1 MAMSLKESL
10 ESLKNQTSAYTP
22 AVMMLEPDTEP
33 EITVDMDNRTITVPS
48 ELQTIGVATENN
60 AETVYIHVPSITFD
74 GIDLTDKTAYI
85 YFVNAGKEV
94 NIYKVT
100 DVTVENNSI
109 KLGWTITNDVTRYAG
124 TVSFSIAFELDN
136 SYKLTTTPA
145 TLTVLK
151 GLDIDQTISKQDTAI
166 VSALYDKVNALNTK
180 VDNAVNSMDNSVAT
194 INSLQSAIQ
203 SLQSELNYMKE
214 HVVYVIDDIEN

>member
-22 AVMMLEPDTEP
+22 SVMMVDPNTEP
-33 EITVDMDNRTITVPS
+33 KITADMDKRLIDVPP

-60 AETVYIHVPSITFD
+60 AETVYISIPSTTF
-74 GIDLTDKTAYI
+74 
-85 YFVNAGKEV
+85 
-94 NIYKVT
+94 
-100 DVTVENNSI
+100 VEDNSI

>member
-22 AVMMLEPDTEP
+22 SVMMLEPNTEP

-60 AETVYIHVPSITFD
+60 AETVYIRVPSITFD

-100 DVTVENNSI
+100 DVVVEDSSI

-124 TVSFSIAFELDN
+124 TVSWRLSWI
-136 SYKLTTTPA
+136 
-145 TLTVLK
+145 
-151 GLDIDQTISKQDTAI
+151 IH
-166 VSALYDKVNALNTK
+166 
-180 VDNAVNSMDNSVAT
+180 
-194 INSLQSAIQ
+194 INGQPHLP
-203 SLQSELNYMKE
+203 L
-214 HVVYVIDDIEN
+214 

>member
-22 AVMMLEPDTEP
+22 AVMMLEPNTEP

-60 AETVYIHVPSITFD
+60 AETVYIRVPSITFD

-100 DVTVENNSI
+100 DVTVEDNSI
-109 KLGWTITNDVTRYAG
+109 KIGWTITNDVTRYEG
-124 TVSFSIAFELDN
+124 KVSFSISFELDN
-136 SYKLTTTPA
+136 
-145 TLTVLK
+145 
-151 GLDIDQTISKQDTAI
+151 
-166 VSALYDKVNALNTK
+166 
-180 VDNAVNSMDNSVAT
+180 
-194 INSLQSAIQ
+194 
-203 SLQSELNYMKE
+203 
-214 HVVYVIDDIEN
+214 

>member
-22 AVMMLEPDTEP
+22 AVMMLEPNTEP

-60 AETVYIHVPSITFD
+60 AETVYIRVPSITFD

-100 DVTVENNSI
+100 DVTVEDNSI
-109 KLGWTITNDVTRYAG
+109 KLGWTITNDV
-124 TVSFSIAFELDN
+124 
-136 SYKLTTTPA
+136 TPA

-203 SLQSELNYMKE
+203 SLQSELNYIKE

>member
-22 AVMMLEPDTEP
+22 SVMMVNPNTEP
-33 EITVDMDNRTITVPS
+33 KITADMDKRLIDVPP

-60 AETVYIHVPSITFD
+60 AETVYISIPSTTFD
-74 GIDLTDKTAYI
+74 GTDLTDKTAYI

-100 DVTVENNSI
+100 DVTVEDNSI

-180 VDNAVNSMDNSVAT
+180 VDNAVNSMDN
-194 INSLQSAIQ
+194 
-203 SLQSELNYMKE
+203 
-214 HVVYVIDDIEN
+214 

>member
-100 DVTVENNSI
+100 DVTAVSYTHLTLPT
-109 KLGWTITNDVTRYAG
+109 KLPV
-124 TVSFSIAFELDN
+124 
-136 SYKLTTTPA
+136 
-145 TLTVLK
+145 
-151 GLDIDQTISKQDTAI
+151 
-166 VSALYDKVNALNTK
+166 
-180 VDNAVNSMDNSVAT
+180 
-194 INSLQSAIQ
+194 
-203 SLQSELNYMKE
+203 
-214 HVVYVIDDIEN
+214 

>member
-1 MAMSLKESL
+1 MPKQSIF
-10 ESLKNQTSAYTP
+10 
-22 AVMMLEPDTEP
+22 V
-33 EITVDMDNRTITVPS
+33 VPS
-48 ELQTIGVATENN
+48 T
-60 AETVYIHVPSITFD
+60 TFD

-100 DVTVENNSI
+100 DVAVEDNSI

-124 TVSFSIAFELDN
+124 TVSFSLAFELDN

-151 GLDIDQTISKQDTAI
+151 GWTLTKQFQSKTLL
-166 VSALYDKVNALNTK
+166 LYLLYMTRL
-180 VDNAVNSMDNSVAT
+180 M
-194 INSLQSAIQ
+194 LLIQ
-203 SLQSELNYMKE
+203 R
-214 HVVYVIDDIEN
+214 

>member
-22 AVMMLEPDTEP
+22 SVMMLEPNTEP

-60 AETVYIHVPSITFD
+60 AETVYIRVPSITFD

-100 DVTVENNSI
+100 
-109 KLGWTITNDVTRYAG
+109 DVTRYAG

-180 VDNAVNSMDNSVAT
+180 VDNAVHSMDNSVAT
-194 INSLQSAIQ
+194 INSLQSAVQ
-203 SLQSELNYMKE
+203 SLQSELNYIKE

>member
-1 MAMSLKESL
+1 M
-10 ESLKNQTSAYTP
+10 
-22 AVMMLEPDTEP
+22 
-33 EITVDMDNRTITVPS
+33 
-48 ELQTIGVATENN
+48 
-60 AETVYIHVPSITFD
+60 
-74 GIDLTDKTAYI
+74 
-85 YFVNAGKEV
+85 

-100 DVTVENNSI
+100 DVTVEDNSI

-180 VDNAVNSMDNSVAT
+180 VDNAVNSMDNSSGNNQHIAECYTIVAVGIKLHKRT
-194 INSLQSAIQ
+194 RCLR
-203 SLQSELNYMKE
+203 
-214 HVVYVIDDIEN
+214 DR